1 MTQRKQSSFMAEA
14 QRGLNLCPFFF
25 VYGTLRRGRGNH
37 HCLSMNDAEFVATT
51 QTVDPMY
58 MAGCGIPFVCTEQT
72 VRESDVAD
80 LECLPVRG
88 ELFRALN
95 LKTVMQLDWLE
106 GHPLNYK
113 REIVRLESGH
123 VAWIYLHSYAPFI
136 KQSASGYRH
145 PMERVS
151 SVSNENGV
159 YECQ

>member
-1 MTQRKQSSFMAEA
+1 MAEA
-14 QRGLNLCPFFF
+14 QRGLKLCPFFF

-37 HCLSMNDAEFVATT
+37 ICLDDAEFVATT

-58 MAGCGIPFVCTEQT
+58 MAGYGIPFVCTEQT

-88 ELFRALN
+88 ELFRVLN

-106 GHPLNYK
+106 SHPDNYK

-123 VAWIYLHSYAPFI
+123 VAWMYLNPYAPFFRR
-136 KQSASGYRH
+136 SASQYLNPREEG
-145 PMERVS
+145 VS
-151 SVSNENGV
+151 SVSKENGV